1 MVRIPPL
8 KIYAQASRTGLTHWQ
23 DPKVFCLWHAA
34 FIALLLPIHLGF
46 EIPIAHAEFL
56 EL

>member
-34 FIALLLPIHLGF
+34 SITLLLPIHLGF